1 MNITTEHDT
10 ARAAAAAAPAQAAS
24 LSRLLTGAGTPVIK
38 IYDGTMAASAADT
51 PSGNLLASI
60 DIDGATIDGSTITL
74 NTPISSLVTG
84 ADPSNGSTATWARI
98 LDAEGLQWGDVEIGE
113 EITIDD
119 PLLYNGAYV
128 RITSGIFTT

>member
-1 MNITTEHDT
+1 
-10 ARAAAAAAPAQAAS
+10 
-24 LSRLLTGAGTPVIK
+24 
-38 IYDGTMAASAADT
+38 MAASAADA

-60 DIDGATIDGSTITL
+60 DLDGATIDGSTITL

-84 ADPSNGSTATWARI
+84 ADPSTGSTATWARI
-98 LDAEGLQWGDVEIGE
+98 LDADGLQWGDVEIGE